1 MRLLARAP
9 NLMLSPKLQEKLSAM
24 EARRG
29 DIERQMTEHPEQWQ
43 NLAAEYGKLLPPTDK
58 YRRWRDIQNKIGELR
73 ALQNDDAE
81 LSALAKEECDVVV
94 AECEILIKDI
104 RRFFAPDAG
113 NDARN
118 CFLEIR
124 AAVGG
129 SESQLF
135 AGDLF
140 RMYCRCAEVRGWRV
154 EILSHAD
161 GEIGGYREIIS
172 RIGGKAVYGCLKY
185 ESGAH
190 RVQRVPDTES
200 QGRVHTSVATV
211 AVMPEAAPED
221 NINISPSDLRVETF
235 RSSGA
240 GGQHVNTTDS
250 AVRITHLPSGTVVE
264 CQDDRSQHKNRE
276 RAMSVLRARIAEQK
290 RRRRLE
296 KEATERRALVGGGDR
311 SDRIRTY
318 NFPQGR
324 MTDHRIGLTLYK
336 LAAIME
342 GDLDEVFAAL
352 TESGELA
359 NE

>member
-1 MRLLARAP
+1 
-9 NLMLSPKLQEKLSAM
+9 MLPQKLEEKLSAM
-24 EARRG
+24 DARRTVLE
-29 DIERQMTEHPEQWQ
+29 ERMAEQMDSSDWQ
-43 NLAAEYGKLLPPTDK
+43 ELSAEYGKLLSLTDK
-58 YRRWRDIQNKIGELR
+58 FREWRRAKNKIGELR
-73 ALQNDDAE
+73 ALQEDPELSQMAREEHAEIMSLFDSLSAE
-81 LSALAKEECDVVV
+81 LRRLASPE
-94 AECEILIKDI
+94 
-104 RRFFAPDAG
+104 AG
-113 NDARN
+113 NDTRD

-129 SESQLF
+129 SESCLF

-140 RMYCRCAEVRGWRV
+140 RMYCRYAEARGWKPETV
-154 EILSHAD
+154 SSAT
-161 GEIGGYREIIS
+161 GEIGGYKEIIS
-172 RIGGKAVYGCLKY
+172 RICGGGAYGRLKY

-211 AVMPEAAPED
+211 AVMPEAGPED
-221 NINISPSDLRVETF
+221 EVQISPSDLRVETF

-250 AVRITHLPSGTVVE
+250 AVRITHLPSGAVVE

-290 RRRRLE
+290 RRERHE
-296 KEATERRALVGGGDR
+296 KEAGERRALVGGGDR
-311 SDRIRTY
+311 SERIRTY

-336 LAAIME
+336 LPFIME
-342 GDLDEVFAAL
+342 GELDEVLDAL
-352 TESGELA
+352 ADADGGA
-359 NE
+359 